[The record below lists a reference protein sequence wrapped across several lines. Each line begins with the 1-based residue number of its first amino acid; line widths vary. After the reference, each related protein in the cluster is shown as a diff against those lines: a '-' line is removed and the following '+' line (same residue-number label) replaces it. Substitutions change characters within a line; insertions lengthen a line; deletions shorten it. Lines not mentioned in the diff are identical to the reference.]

1 VRSAR
6 PTAALIAA
14 LVALLVCSESA
25 FAVRSGG
32 HNPPTRKLEAA
43 FKVAGGLRVAR
54 NGCYPPPRQLAVGIS
69 LYAHPEADV
78 AGGLKSV
85 DRPGVVYV
93 LRRSA
98 SCGHVRFALRD
109 RGKIYILDT
118 AGGEV
123 YVHGR
128 ERDRLGDEARRGGR
142 GPLRELT
149 LVTRDFLLTR
159 PDRAK
164 RLEVLCPKGK
174 FPLGGGMIVTPSL
187 SPDGEGVYPHSYERL
202 GVQRG
207 YHITAL
213 GIDPHPRRTAKREA
227 TIQVVCGLGLVPNS
241 SPHRTVFVRRHQT
254 NTAVASCPTGQYLFS
269 GGFQRTNFTTPRR
282 TLGGNYITE
291 SRAISPTAWQV
302 TAAAVGHDGGEL
314 TAIAYCARSPAPL
327 ITEVSAFTPLPWRQS
342 ATATTPPCPPG
353 LRLTAGG
360 FSFNGS
366 RSAFFAAGWISS
378 DDTWSA
384 TGFGYLGPAPALT
397 AYGYCLAVSDAV

>member
-1 VRSAR
+1 VRSAKW
-6 PTAALIAA
+6 TAALIAG

-54 NGCYPPPRQLAVGIS
+54 NGCYPPPRQLAAGITR
-69 LYAHPEADV
+69 YAHPEADV

-98 SCGHVRFALRD
+98 HCGRVRFALRD

-123 YVHGR
+123 FVHGR
-128 ERDRLGDEARRGGR
+128 DRDRLGDEARRGGR

-164 RLEVLCPKGK
+164 RLEVVCPKGK
-174 FPLGGGMIVTPSL
+174 FPLGGGMIATPSL
-187 SPDGEGVYPHSYERL
+187 GPDGEGVYPHSYERQ

-241 SPHRTVFVRRHQT
+241 SPHTTVFVRRHQT
-254 NTAVASCPTGQYLFS
+254 NTAVARCPTGQYLFS

-314 TAIAYCARSPAPL
+314 TAIAYCAENPAPL
-327 ITEVSAFTPLPWRQS
+327 ITEVSASTPLPWRQS

-366 RSAFFAAGWISS
+366 RAAFFAAGWINP

-384 TGFGYLGPAPALT
+384 TGYGYLGAAPALT
-397 AYGYCLAVSDAV
+397 AYGYCLEVSDAL

>member
-1 VRSAR
+1 VTSAR
-6 PTAALIAA
+6 RTTALIAA

-54 NGCYPPPRQLAVGIS
+54 NGCYPPPRQLAAGITRW
-69 LYAHPEADV
+69 AHPEADV
-78 AGGLKSV
+78 AGGLKAV

-98 SCGHVRFALRD
+98 HCGRVRLALRD

-128 ERDRLGDEARRGGR
+128 ERDRLGDEARRGAR

-164 RLEVLCPKGK
+164 RLEVSCPEGK

-187 SPDGEGVYPHSYERL
+187 SPDGEGVYPHSYERQ

-254 NTAVASCPTGQYLFS
+254 NTAVARCPTGQYLFS

-314 TAIAYCARSPAPL
+314 TAIAYCARNPAPL
-327 ITEVSAFTPLPWRQS
+327 ITEVSASTPLPGRQS
-342 ATATTPPCPPG
+342 ATITTPQCPPG

-366 RSAFFAAGWISS
+366 RAAFFAAGWINPDGS
-378 DDTWSA
+378 WSA
-384 TGFGYLGPAPALT
+384 TGYGYLGAAPALT